1 MVWTDPGSLS
11 TASVARTHRGGNT
24 PRPATT
30 LGITERNV
38 LGVVTGLT
46 TAADAVNDTEAAS
59 RGHRIHGNA
68 AGQSDQQHECGVALL
83 PAAEGGGEPV
93 PRNAHDPWQAGLE
106 GQQGRARNPPRWR
119 ESAGPLAPAVPEHR
133 GVNVVPGPLPALQP
147 VLGAELSGQ
156 RDGAVQRHPAHD
168 LGVHEILLGSAD
180 LPDAL
185 VLAGPAAR
193 GRIGDGDQ
201 EGLGGGSSSPI
212 WSRSRPTAASSS
224 P

>member
-46 TAADAVNDTEAAS
+46 TAADAVNDTEAAG

-68 AGQSDQQHECGVALL
+68 AGQSDQ
-83 PAAEGGGEPV
+83 
-93 PRNAHDPWQAGLE
+93 
-106 GQQGRARNPPRWR
+106 QQGRARNPPRWR